1 MGNCVSLQLG
11 LDRLLNGCADR
22 ATEEVMYIWQLQDN
36 IEALN
41 TSKDLLKASMDD
53 LNRRIKNLEGPLTK
67 RLHVVDLWLTSAE
80 KKLTEASKLIKD
92 GEVEVSE
99 KSCCGGCC
107 YKNSIATHT
116 LGKSVVD
123 EKVQLDAMIE
133 TGKFDSVVERI
144 PDEPDYV
151 RDLKK
156 DVKDL
161 KVSRNSL
168 ESSKD
173 DLIRKVRKDEGGRM
187 KILERVRVWISEAEQ
202 LISEVDRMLIVAP
215 QEIEKL
221 QVNDF
226 SNGGFGGNVAE
237 KLKDVKRLI
246 KDGKFEVVVESVES
260 EYVSKVEDHIRELKR
275 FRRELSGLSGDVME
289 KVKAEEEREGRVRLR
304 QVKVWQEA
312 ALETIADTDKLLNV
326 EAPREIENLS
336 KGSSSSSFG
345 ARVEKMLKDVVYQIK
360 KGEFQEYTAERPPE
374 AVVEIDCDHIGETVG
389 LQTKLDEAWKV
400 LMKPEVGILGLYGLG
415 GVGKTTLLTHI
426 NNKFLHNN
434 PGDFDFVIWIVV
446 SKDFTLSKVQEE
458 IGDRIGI
465 SVNDW
470 KKKEI
475 GEKSKD
481 IRNLLRKKKFVL
493 LLDDLW
499 EKVHLEKAGV
509 PIPKRQNGSKI
520 VLTTRSELV
529 CSLMDAKKRIKVE
542 KLPPEQA
549 WKLFEDKVG
558 KDTFAADPA
567 IRPIAELVAK
577 ECDGLPLALIVVARA
592 MACSKTAK
600 EWGYALAD
608 LQQSASDLQGIKDE
622 VFARLKLSYD
632 RLPDDKYRSCF
643 IYCALFPEDYKI
655 NKDDLVDYWISEKFE
670 FDHDEPITRAKAHHI
685 VRDLVN
691 VCLLEEE
698 GKFVKLHDMIRD
710 MALWISCDLD
720 KKKYNFLVQAGKQL
734 NKAPDVVKWQ
744 RVRRASL
751 MENSIR
757 NIPEVSVCPDLRTLL
772 LCRNP
777 RLYEI
782 NGSIFKFSRAL
793 TVLDLSNTRIHVL
806 PMGVTELFS
815 LQYLNLSRTWIQQLP
830 PELKR
835 LRKLI
840 YLNLEHND
848 LLGMIPKGVISSFL
862 CLQVLRMFRSGFFY
876 SGEDD
881 NILSDSNVHI
891 EEIQQLKLLN
901 VVSITIRSIDALG
914 VYFNTENVQSC
925 TQSLSLE
932 CLGDP
937 NSKSG
942 DPKLKSIDPKW
953 KSIEFLP
960 TEDMDQ
966 LETLHISASEHL
978 EQINFSPKFRFSSLR
993 EVVVEYCPRL
1003 LNLNWLHRAPNLA
1016 VLRVAVCEKMV
1027 EISDNAMPFAKLEV
1041 LELEGLPQLESIC
1054 YKVSSLPA
1062 IKRIRVLDC
1071 PLLKKVPLNPDILK
1085 VRKIVI
1091 EAEDQWWKDL
1101 ELKDQSN
1108 KEAFQSCFRSYP
1120 PRTRI
1125 CRAPHHY
1132 FDIWNKYY
1140 S

>member
-1 MGNCVSLQLG
+1 MGNCVSVQLG
-11 LDRLLNGCADR
+11 LDQLFTCCA
-22 ATEEVMYIWQLQDN
+22 AGAAEEVMYIWQLKDN
-36 IEALN
+36 LEDLK
-41 TSKDLLKASMDD
+41 TSRAQLKASMQD
-53 LNRRIKNLEGPLTK
+53 LKQRLQNQEGPQMK
-67 RLHVVDLWLTSAE
+67 RLQVVDLWFTSVDQ
-80 KKLTEASKLIKD
+80 KLTEADKLITAAQ
-92 GEVEVSE
+92 VEIDE

-107 YKNSIATHT
+107 YKNSIATYA
-116 LGKSVVD
+116 LGKKIVAA
-123 EKVQLDAMIE
+123 KLQLNEEIQN
-133 TGKFDSVVERI
+133 GKFESLVERI
-144 PDEPDYV
+144 PDEPDYI
-151 RDLKK
+151 RKLKIDLK
-156 DVKDL
+156 DL
-161 KVSRNSL
+161 RIARNEL
-168 ESSKD
+168 EATKD
-173 DLIRKVRKDEGGRM
+173 DLVRRVNSEEGGKM
-187 KILERVRVWISEAEQ
+187 KLLERVRVWISEAEK
-202 LISEVDRMLIVAP
+202 LITEVDPLLMVVP
-215 QEIEKL
+215 EEIEKW
-221 QVNDF
+221 QVRDF
-226 SNGGFGGNVAE
+226 SNSGVGETVAE
-237 KLKDVKRLI
+237 RLKDVKKLI
-246 KDGKFEVVVESVES
+246 KEGKFPVVVESVES
-260 EYVSKVEDHIRELKR
+260 EYRSKVEDDMKELKR
-275 FRRELSGLSGDVME
+275 FRRELSGLASDVMGR
-289 KVKAEEEREGRVRLR
+289 VIYEEEREQRNRLK
-304 QVKVWQEA
+304 QVQVWHENALTTIVA
-312 ALETIADTDKLLNV
+312 ADELLHKD
-326 EAPREIENLS
+326 AAEIEKLTH
-336 KGSSSSSFG
+336 GCSSSSFG
-345 ARVEKMLKDVVYQIK
+345 KRLGNMLKDVVYQIK
-360 KGEFQEYTAERPPE
+360 KGEFSEVTTAAPPE
-374 AVVEIDCDHIGETVG
+374 PVVEIDCDQIGETVG
-389 LQTKLDEAWKV
+389 LQTKLDEAWRV

-426 NNKFLHNN
+426 NNKFLHT
-434 PGDFDFVIWIVV
+434 PSDFDYVIWIVV

-458 IGDRIGI
+458 IGERIGI
-465 SVNDW
+465 AVNDW

-509 PIPKRQNGSKI
+509 PIPRRQNGSKI

-542 KLPPEQA
+542 KLPPDQA
-549 WKLFEDKVG
+549 WQLFEEKLG
-558 KDTFAADPA
+558 RDTLSADPD
-567 IRPIAELVAK
+567 IRPIAESVAK

-600 EWGYALAD
+600 EWRYALSD

-670 FDHDEPITRAKAHHI
+670 SDNEGEHITRAKAHHI

-734 NKAPDVVKWQ
+734 NKAPDVVKWEG
-744 RVRRASL
+744 VRRASL

-757 NIPEVSVCPDLRTLL
+757 NLPEVSVCRDLRTLL

-782 NGSIFKFSRAL
+782 NGSIFKHSSAL

-806 PMGVTELFS
+806 PMGVTELFC

-862 CLQVLRMFRSGFFY
+862 SLQVLRMFRSGFFY
-876 SGEDD
+876 GGEDD
-881 NILSDSNVHI
+881 NILSDSKVHI
-891 EEIQQLKLLN
+891 EEIQHLKHLN
-901 VVSITIRSIDALG
+901 VVSITIRSSDAL
-914 VYFNTENVQSC
+914 VLYFNTENVQSC

-932 CLGDP
+932 CLGSP
-937 NSKSG
+937 KS
-942 DPKLKSIDPKW
+942 
-953 KSIEFLP
+953 KSIEFAP

-966 LETLHISASEHL
+966 LETLQISASEHL
-978 EQINFSPKFRFSSLR
+978 EQINLSPKFRFSSLR

-1003 LNLNWLHRAPNLA
+1003 LNLNWLVRAPNLA

-1027 EISDNAMPFAKLEV
+1027 EISDNAMTFTKLEV
-1041 LELEGLPQLESIC
+1041 LELEGLPQLKNIC
-1054 YKVSSLPA
+1054 CKASSLPC

-1071 PLLKKVPLNPDILK
+1071 PLLKKVPLNSEILK

-1091 EAEDQWWKDL
+1091 EAEDQWWKEL
-1101 ELKDQSN
+1101 EKKDQGI
-1108 KEAFQSCFRSYP
+1108 KDAFQSCFRSYP

-1132 FDIWNKYY
+1132 FDIWNSIY